1 MATNNGLV
9 VVVNDVPPRVLC
21 HPLCQSYNDR
31 ERVGSS
37 QDDLRGRRTVE
48 VIKEAPVPG
57 ETVVVEKI
65 VTVEV
70 PVQVVKWVEKIVM
83 VEVIVT
89 ATPTP

>member
-1 MATNNGLV
+1 MK
-9 VVVNDVPPRVLC
+9 
-21 HPLCQSYNDR
+21 
-31 ERVGSS
+31 
-37 QDDLRGRRTVE
+37 

-57 ETVVVEKI
+57 ETVV
-65 VTVEV
+65 VEV